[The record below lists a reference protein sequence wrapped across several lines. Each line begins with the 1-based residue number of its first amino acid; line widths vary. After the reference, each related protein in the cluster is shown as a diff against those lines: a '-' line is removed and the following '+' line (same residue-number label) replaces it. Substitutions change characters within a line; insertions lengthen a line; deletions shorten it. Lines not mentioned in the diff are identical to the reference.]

1 MNVEDWTLIVD
12 YVVHNNYGKFSMN
25 TCQNV
30 MNVLLVQDVSFYT
43 DFCLT
48 DLFIEH

>member
-1 MNVEDWTLIVD
+1 MTVQDWTLIID
-12 YVVHNNYGKFSMN
+12 YVVDYNYGKFSMN

-30 MNVLLVQDVSFYT
+30 VNVLQVQDVSFYT
-43 DFCLT
+43 YLCLT